1 MLTPQQTKTITIEK
15 TDRYDRVMT
24 QCNDQN
30 YVRDYYMNQ
39 VSMGKAIAAMAY
51 ITDILMDMSLLTM
64 AELKAQNKLSAE
76 QIVTLDKLVAY
87 NTQLS
92 SLKLTSNNWEID
104 WIYGEV
110 KQEQNNLNLKFFEKR
125 QELQLGEALDIN
137 K

>member
-76 QIVTLDKLVAY
+76 QIVTFDKLVAY